1 MEPLNSYCNQA
12 KISSDIHV
20 IISVDVGYSRNRI
33 LLDDNFL
40 GYGLDINV
48 RQKVFLH
55 DPQVRVLR
63 S

>member
-12 KISSDIHV
+12 TISSDIHV

-55 DPQVRVLR
+55 DPQVRV
-63 S
+63 

>member
-20 IISVDVGYSRNRI
+20 IISVDVGYPRNRI
-33 LLDDNFL
+33 LLDDNSL

-48 RQKVFLH
+48 RQKVSLH
-55 DPQVRVLR
+55 DPQVRV
-63 S
+63 